1 MLALRRLAHA
11 HHAAPRLASVR
22 FNTTAPAPAAA
33 SAAASPPPPATT
45 AKQPTSPAPAPAST
59 PSPAEEPR
67 AHLKSSK
74 RRRVRGSTRRAFIT
88 PDAPREWCRPLAKG
102 VEPAYDWALRY
113 IVRDARALQRELE
126 GVRAELGELE
136 AAGEGGGARAGELR
150 EKVGVLEI
158 QSEANLPDVRWK
170 AKNGMGEFFCF

>member
-1 MLALRRLAHA
+1 M
-11 HHAAPRLASVR
+11 
-22 FNTTAPAPAAA
+22 
-33 SAAASPPPPATT
+33 
-45 AKQPTSPAPAPAST
+45 
-59 PSPAEEPR
+59 
-67 AHLKSSK
+67 
-74 RRRVRGSTRRAFIT
+74 RGSTRRAFIT

-136 AAGEGGGARAGELR
+136 AAGEGGGVRAGELR

-170 AKNGMGEFFCF
+170 ARNGMGEFLCLWFLGRRRFLWEGSVGRCVRGRFWRCASASRL